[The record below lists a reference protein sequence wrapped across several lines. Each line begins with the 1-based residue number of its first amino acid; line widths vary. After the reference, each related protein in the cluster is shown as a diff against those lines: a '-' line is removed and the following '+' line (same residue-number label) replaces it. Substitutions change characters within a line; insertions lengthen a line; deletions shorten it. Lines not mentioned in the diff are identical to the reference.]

1 METKEQ
7 LIESIVKDFRNFVE
21 KNLSNELCNTSQ
33 VKFVTFGCNSRVSK
47 MYRGAE
53 HERHTTIE
61 CLVVSE
67 EKDT

>member
-21 KNLSNELCNTSQ
+21 KNLSNELNNTS
-33 VKFVTFGCNSRVSK
+33 KIKHVTFGASSRLTK
-47 MYRGAE
+47 LYRGSDN
-53 HERHTTIE
+53 ERHTTIE
-61 CLVVSE
+61 CFVVSD